1 MCRRFAGKQY
11 CVAAKRFCSEGHG
24 FKFNRGIAPRLALA
38 QRRLVML
45 KNMSIGMRLAIG
57 FGLIVLLLVT
67 IAFSG
72 YWGLEGVTA
81 ETLKVLNGDAKI
93 VVLAARVKATT
104 LELRR
109 YEKDTELN
117 IDDQQTRNDYAAKW
131 KEQRQKIREVLG
143 EFDKFQLSPEDRG
156 AVKSM
161 TEDMDVYEG
170 GFTKV
175 LNLIEQGKLRTP
187 QECNQTITQYK
198 DSIHRLESAAS
209 DLTNRHSE
217 VLVPLVEQ
225 IAKTTTTTIVIFSIT
240 AVFVSI
246 IITLV
251 ISRGITKPLQK
262 VVSVVETVSSGDLTK
277 SVTIDRSD
285 EIGRLFGA
293 MARMTGKLNEMIGEV
308 RMGAGSVST
317 AATQV
322 ASSATSV
329 SQGTSEQ
336 AAAVE
341 QVTSSM
347 EEMNASITQNAENS
361 RKMEQMARKG
371 AQDATQSGQAVLEAV
386 SAMKSIAEKIA
397 VIEEIA
403 YQTNMLALNAAIEA
417 ARAGEH
423 GRGFAVVAGE
433 VRNLAERCR
442 TAAQEIGGLAASNV
456 QIAERS
462 GGLLNELVPAIQK
475 TADLV
480 QEVAATSG
488 EQAAGVSQ
496 INRAIGQVGLVTQ
509 RNAAGAEEL
518 SSTAEELASQ
528 AEALQDMISFFRV
541 SALGEHR
548 SGKKQKTVKT
558 HFTKHE
564 DDSLSSS
571 SSQVAAKTNNE
582 HAESFARI

>member
-1 MCRRFAGKQY
+1 
-11 CVAAKRFCSEGHG
+11 
-24 FKFNRGIAPRLALA
+24 
-38 QRRLVML
+38 ML

-72 YWGLEGVTA
+72 YWGLEGVTG

-93 VVLAARVKATT
+93 VILSARVKTTT

-117 IDDQQTRNDYAAKW
+117 MDDPQVRNDYAAKW
-131 KEQRQKIREVLG
+131 REQRQKIRELLT
-143 EFDKFQLSPEDRG
+143 EFEKYQLSPEDRS

-161 TEDMDVYEG
+161 VEDMDVYEG

-175 LNLIEQGKLRTP
+175 LNMIEQGKLRTP
-187 QECNQTITQYK
+187 QEANQTITQYK
-198 DSIHRLESAAS
+198 DSIHRLESAAG

-225 IAKTTTTTIVIFSIT
+225 IAKTTTTTIVIFSFT
-240 AVFVSI
+240 AIFVSI

-251 ISRGITKPLQK
+251 IS
-262 VVSVVETVSSGDLTK
+262 
-277 SVTIDRSD
+277 DRND

-322 ASSATSV
+322 ASSASSV

-548 SGKKQKTVKT
+548 SGKKQKTVKS

-564 DDSLSSS
+564 DDSPS
-571 SSQVAAKTNNE
+571 SSQIAAKTNGE
-582 HAESFARI
+582 HVESFARI

>member
-1 MCRRFAGKQY
+1 
-11 CVAAKRFCSEGHG
+11 
-24 FKFNRGIAPRLALA
+24 
-38 QRRLVML
+38 ML

-117 IDDQQTRNDYAAKW
+117 IDDQQVRNDYAAKW

-143 EFDKFQLSPEDRG
+143 ELDKFQLSPEDRG
-156 AVKSM
+156 TLKSM

-175 LNLIEQGKLRTP
+175 LNLIEQGKLKTP

-225 IAKTTTTTIVIFSIT
+225 IAKTTTTTILIFSIT
-240 AVFVSI
+240 AIFVSI
-246 IITLV
+246 IVTLV
-251 ISRGITKPLQK
+251 ISRGITKPLQE
-262 VVSVVETVSSGDLTK
+262 VVSVVETVSGGDLTK
-277 SVTIDRSD
+277 AVIVDRND

-322 ASSATSV
+322 ASSASSV

-541 SALGEHR
+541 SALGDHR
-548 SGKKQKTVKT
+548 SGKKQKTLKP
-558 HFTKHE
+558 HFPKQE

-571 SSQVAAKTNNE
+571 KVTAKTNGE

>member
-1 MCRRFAGKQY
+1 
-11 CVAAKRFCSEGHG
+11 
-24 FKFNRGIAPRLALA
+24 
-38 QRRLVML
+38 ML
-45 KNMSIGMRLAIG
+45 KNVSIGKRLAIG
-57 FGLIVLLLVT
+57 FGLMVLLLVIIGAT
-67 IAFSG
+67 G
-72 YWGLEGVTA
+72 YWGLEAITR
-81 ETLKVLNGDAKI
+81 ETLKVLGGDAK
-93 VVLAARVKATT
+93 VVTLAARAKATT

-109 YEKDTELN
+109 FEKDAFLN
-117 IDDQQTRNDYAAKW
+117 VADAQIRNQYVTKW
-131 KEQRQKIREVLG
+131 ENQRQKLHEVLG
-143 EFDKFQLSPEDRG
+143 ELSKFQLSADDKTGLRG
-156 AVKSM
+156 MQDDLAA
-161 TEDMDVYEG
+161 YEG
-170 GFTKV
+170 GFSKV
-175 LNLIEQGKLRTP
+175 LGQIQEGKLRTP
-187 QECNQTITQYK
+187 QECNAAIAEYK
-198 DSIHRLESAAS
+198 DEVHRMEDQAS
-209 DLTNRHSE
+209 ELTNRHAE
-217 VLVPLVEQ
+217 VMEPMVTE
-225 IAKTTTTTIVIFSIT
+225 IAKTTTTTMTIFSIV
-240 AVFVSI
+240 AIFFSI
-246 IITLV
+246 VVTLV
-251 ISRGITKPLQK
+251 ISSGITKPIQE
-262 VVSVVETVSSGDLTK
+262 VVTVVETISAGDLTK
-277 SVTIDRSD
+277 SVTVDRND
-285 EIGRLFGA
+285 EIGRLFAA
-293 MARMTGKLNEMIGEV
+293 MGKMTGKLNEMIGEV

-322 ASSATSV
+322 ASSASSV

-347 EEMNASITQNAENS
+347 EEMNASITQNADNS

-462 GGLLNELVPAIQK
+462 GGLLNELVPAIQQ

-496 INRAIGQVGLVTQ
+496 INSAIGQVGLVTQ

-541 SALGEHR
+541 SALGDHR
-548 SGKKQKTVKT
+548 TGKKQKTVKPN
-558 HFTKHE
+558 FTKH
-564 DDSLSSS
+564 DDENLSSS
-571 SSQVAAKTNNE
+571 QFFAKANGE

>member
-1 MCRRFAGKQY
+1 
-11 CVAAKRFCSEGHG
+11 
-24 FKFNRGIAPRLALA
+24 
-38 QRRLVML
+38 ML

-117 IDDQQTRNDYAAKW
+117 IDDQQVRNDYAAKW

-143 EFDKFQLSPEDRG
+143 ELDKFQLSPEDRG
-156 AVKSM
+156 TLKSM

-175 LNLIEQGKLRTP
+175 LNLIEQGKLKTP

-225 IAKTTTTTIVIFSIT
+225 IAKTTTTTILIFSIT
-240 AVFVSI
+240 AIFVSI
-246 IITLV
+246 IVTLV
-251 ISRGITKPLQK
+251 ISRGITKPLQE
-262 VVSVVETVSSGDLTK
+262 VVSVVETVSGGDLTK
-277 SVTIDRSD
+277 AVIVDRND

-322 ASSATSV
+322 ASSASSV

-403 YQTNMLALNAAIEA
+403 YQTNLLALNAAIEA

-541 SALGEHR
+541 SALGDHR
-548 SGKKQKTVKT
+548 SGKKQKTLKP
-558 HFTKHE
+558 HFPKQE

-571 SSQVAAKTNNE
+571 KVTAKTNGE

>member
-1 MCRRFAGKQY
+1 M
-11 CVAAKRFCSEGHG
+11 
-24 FKFNRGIAPRLALA
+24 
-38 QRRLVML
+38 

-117 IDDQQTRNDYAAKW
+117 IDDQLVRNDYAAKW
-131 KEQRQKIREVLG
+131 KEQRQKIREVLA
-143 EFDKFQLSPEDRG
+143 ELDKFQLSPEDRG
-156 AVKSM
+156 SLKSM
-161 TEDMDVYEG
+161 NEDMDVYEG

-187 QECNQTITQYK
+187 QDANQAITQYK

-209 DLTNRHSE
+209 DLANRHSE

-225 IAKTTTTTIVIFSIT
+225 IAKTTTTTILIFSI
-240 AVFVSI
+240 AAIFVSI
-246 IITLV
+246 IVTLV
-251 ISRGITKPLQK
+251 ISRGITKPLQE

-277 SVTIDRSD
+277 AVIVDRND
-285 EIGRLFGA
+285 EIGRLSGA

-322 ASSATSV
+322 ASSASSV

-541 SALGEHR
+541 SALGDHR
-548 SGKKQKTVKT
+548 SGKKQKTVKP
-558 HFTKHE
+558 HFTKQE
-564 DDSLSSS
+564 DDSVTSSS
-571 SSQVAAKTNNE
+571 SPVAVKTNGE

>member
-1 MCRRFAGKQY
+1 
-11 CVAAKRFCSEGHG
+11 
-24 FKFNRGIAPRLALA
+24 
-38 QRRLVML
+38 ML

-109 YEKDTELN
+109 FEKDTELN
-117 IDDQQTRNDYAAKW
+117 MDDPQVRNDYAAKW
-131 KEQRQKIREVLG
+131 REQRQKIREVLA
-143 EFDKFQLSPEDRG
+143 EFEKYQLSADDRQ

-161 TEDMDVYEG
+161 NEDLDAYESG
-170 GFTKV
+170 YTKV
-175 LNLIEQGKLRTP
+175 LNLIDQGKLRTP
-187 QECNQTITQYK
+187 QQANQTITQYK
-198 DSIHRLESAAS
+198 DSIHRLETSAS

-225 IAKTTTTTIVIFSIT
+225 IAKTTTTTIVIFSVT
-240 AVFVSI
+240 AIFVSI

-251 ISRGITKPLQK
+251 ISRGISKPIQD
-262 VVSVVETVSSGDLTK
+262 VVSVVETISSGDLTK
-277 SVTIDRSD
+277 SVTVDRND
-285 EIGRLFGA
+285 EIGRLLAA

-322 ASSATSV
+322 ASSASSV

-496 INRAIGQVGLVTQ
+496 INRAISQVGLVTQ

-541 SALGEHR
+541 SALGDHR
-548 SGKKQKTVKT
+548 SGKKQK
-558 HFTKHE
+558 
-564 DDSLSSS
+564 
-571 SSQVAAKTNNE
+571 AAKTNLTKHDDENLSSSQLSAKTKGE

>member
-1 MCRRFAGKQY
+1 
-11 CVAAKRFCSEGHG
+11 
-24 FKFNRGIAPRLALA
+24 
-38 QRRLVML
+38 ML
-45 KNMSIGMRLAIG
+45 KNMSIGTRLAIG

-72 YWGLEGVTA
+72 YWGLEGVTT

-117 IDDQQTRNDYAAKW
+117 IDDQQVRNDYTAKW
-131 KEQRQKIREVLG
+131 KEQRQKVREVLA
-143 EFDKFQLSPEDRG
+143 ELDKFQLSPEDRG

-161 TEDMDVYEG
+161 AEDMDVYEG

-175 LNLIEQGKLRTP
+175 LNMIEQGKLRTP
-187 QECNQTITQYK
+187 QEANQTITQYK
-198 DSIHRLESAAS
+198 DSIHRLEAAAS

-225 IAKTTTTTIVIFSIT
+225 IAKTTTTTILIFSIT
-240 AVFVSI
+240 AIFVSI

-251 ISRGITKPLQK
+251 ISRGITKPLQD
-262 VVSVVETVSSGDLTK
+262 VVSVVETISSGDLTK
-277 SVTIDRSD
+277 SVTVDRND

-293 MARMTGKLNEMIGEV
+293 MARMTDKLNEMIGEV

-322 ASSATSV
+322 ASSASSV

-541 SALGEHR
+541 SALGDHR
-548 SGKKQKTVKT
+548 SGKKQKIVKP

-564 DDSLSSS
+564 DENLSSP
-571 SSQVAAKTNNE
+571 QITAKTNGE
-582 HAESFARI
+582 HSESFVRI

>member
-1 MCRRFAGKQY
+1 
-11 CVAAKRFCSEGHG
+11 
-24 FKFNRGIAPRLALA
+24 
-38 QRRLVML
+38 ML
-45 KNMSIGMRLAIG
+45 KNLSIGKRLAIG
-57 FGLIVLLLVT
+57 FGLIVALLISMGL
-67 IAFSG
+67 SG
-72 YWGLEGVTA
+72 YWGIDAITR

-93 VVLAARVKATT
+93 VVLSARVKATT

-117 IDDQQTRNDYAAKW
+117 MDDTKVRNDYVAKW
-131 KEQRQKIREVLG
+131 TEQQQKLNDVLA
-143 EFDKFQLSPEDRG
+143 ELNKYPLSADDKLAVRSMSEDLN
-156 AVKSM
+156 
-161 TEDMDVYEG
+161 VYEG
-170 GFTKV
+170 GFRKV
-175 LNLIEQGKLRTP
+175 LNLLEQGKLTTP
-187 QECNQTITQYK
+187 QECNKAITEYK
-198 DSIHRLESAAS
+198 DSIHRLEGVAT

-217 VLVPLVEQ
+217 VLVPMVEQ
-225 IAKTTTTTIVIFSIT
+225 IAKTTTTTLVIFSVVSIL
-240 AVFVSI
+240 VSI
-246 IITLV
+246 IITVV
-251 ISRGITKPLQK
+251 ISRGITNPLQE
-262 VVSVVETVSSGDLTK
+262 VVDVVETISAGDLTK
-277 SVTIDRSD
+277 TINADRKD
-285 EIGRLFGA
+285 EIGRLLGS
-293 MARMTGKLNEMIGEV
+293 MAKMVGKLNEMIGEV

-322 ASSATSV
+322 ASSASSV

-371 AQDATQSGQAVLEAV
+371 AQDAAQSGDAVKEAV
-386 SAMKSIAEKIA
+386 SAMKVIAEKIA

-423 GRGFAVVAGE
+423 GRGFAVVASE

-462 GGLLNELVPAIQK
+462 GGLLTELVPAIQK

-480 QEVAATSG
+480 QEVAATSR
-488 EQAAGVSQ
+488 EQAAGVNQ
-496 INRAIGQVGLVTQ
+496 INGAINQVGLVTQ

-541 SALGEHR
+541 SAVADR
-548 SGKKQKTVKT
+548 RTSKKRPAETAQF
-558 HFTKHE
+558 HDTKEEFHHG
-564 DDSLSSS
+564 SPAH
-571 SSQVAAKTNNE
+571 VAKPNGD

>member
-1 MCRRFAGKQY
+1 MSRRFVKKPSRERRTDL
-11 CVAAKRFCSEGHG
+11 AKGHLSEVRSGVRPRAENCSKE
-24 FKFNRGIAPRLALA
+24 NS
-38 QRRLVML
+38 VL
-45 KNMSIGMRLAIG
+45 KNTSIGKRLAIG
-57 FGLIVLLLVT
+57 FGLIVLLLVSMGL
-67 IAFSG
+67 SG
-72 YWGLEGVTA
+72 YWGLEAITR
-81 ETLKVLNGDAKI
+81 ETLKVLEGDAK
-93 VVLAARVKATT
+93 VVTLAARAKSTT

-109 YEKDTELN
+109 FEKDTFLN
-117 IDDQQTRNDYAAKW
+117 IEDAQIRNQYASKW
-131 KEQRQKIREVLG
+131 DAQRQKLREVFTEL
-143 EFDKFQLSPEDRG
+143 EKFQLSADDKAALRSMREDL
-156 AVKSM
+156 
-161 TEDMDVYEG
+161 DVYETG
-170 GFTKV
+170 YTKV
-175 LNLIEQGKLRTP
+175 LGLIQEGKLHTP
-187 QECNQTITQYK
+187 QECNAKINESK
-198 DSIHRLESAAS
+198 DSIHRLEDLAS
-209 DLTNRHSE
+209 ELTNRHAE
-217 VLVPLVEQ
+217 VLVPAVTE
-225 IAKTTTTTIVIFSIT
+225 IAKTTTTTLVIFSLVSI
-240 AVFVSI
+240 FVSI

-251 ISRGITKPLQK
+251 ISRGITKPIQSVLE
-262 VVSVVETVSSGDLTK
+262 VVENISSGDLTK
-277 SVTIDRSD
+277 TINADRGD
-285 EIGRLFGA
+285 EVGRLLGA
-293 MARMTGKLNEMIGEV
+293 MAKMTGKLNEMIGEV

-317 AATQV
+317 AAAQV
-322 ASSATSV
+322 ASSASSV

-347 EEMNASITQNAENS
+347 EEMNASVAQNAENS

-371 AQDATQSGQAVLEAV
+371 AQDATQSGQAVQEAV
-386 SAMKSIAEKIA
+386 SAMKLIAEKIA
-397 VIEEIA
+397 VIQEIA

-541 SALGEHR
+541 SALNDHR
-548 SGKKQKTVKT
+548 SGKKQKSAKP

-564 DDSLSSS
+564 DENPASSPLT
-571 SSQVAAKTNNE
+571 AKSNGE

>member
-1 MCRRFAGKQY
+1 
-11 CVAAKRFCSEGHG
+11 
-24 FKFNRGIAPRLALA
+24 
-38 QRRLVML
+38 ML
-45 KNMSIGMRLAIG
+45 KNMSIGTRLAIG

-117 IDDQQTRNDYAAKW
+117 MDDPQVRNDYAAKW
-131 KEQRQKIREVLG
+131 REQRQKIREVLA
-143 EFDKFQLSPEDRG
+143 EFEKYQLPPEDRQ

-161 TEDMDVYEG
+161 NEDLDTYEG
-170 GFTKV
+170 GYTKV
-175 LNLIEQGKLRTP
+175 LSLIEQGKLRTP
-187 QECNQTITQYK
+187 QEANQTITQYK

-225 IAKTTTTTIVIFSIT
+225 IAKTTTTTILLFSII

-251 ISRGITKPLQK
+251 ISHGITKPIQE
-262 VVSVVETVSSGDLTK
+262 VVGVVETISSGDLTK
-277 SVTIDRSD
+277 SVIVDRGD
-285 EIGRLFGA
+285 EIGRLLAA

-322 ASSATSV
+322 ASSASSV

-347 EEMNASITQNAENS
+347 EQMNASITQNAENS

-371 AQDATQSGQAVLEAV
+371 AEDATQSGQAVLEAV

-541 SALGEHR
+541 SALGDHR
-548 SGKKQKTVKT
+548 AGKKQKTVKP

-571 SSQVAAKTNNE
+571 QLTAKTNGE
-582 HAESFARI
+582 YAESFARI